1 MEEIKNIFIEGTAK
15 TPHIDFNHLSGELI
29 ISGRSIPEDAN
40 KVYEPL
46 LTWIN
51 GYIKSP
57 RLTTNLHLNLEYFN
71 SATTLWFS
79 KLIKAICKIN
89 LEDSVLFIHA
99 YFNIEDYDD
108 MEIDELKDLVSS
120 LVDNI
125 GAGKVS
131 IGVKTHSCDKDGKTV
146 KESTIFI

>member
-71 SATTLWFS
+71 SATTLWFA
-79 KLIKAICKIN
+79 KLIKTICKIN
-89 LEDSVLFIHA
+89 LEDSVLFIHT
-99 YFNIEDYDD
+99 YFNMEDFED
-108 MEIDELKDLVSS
+108 MEIDELKYLVSS
-120 LVDNI
+120 LAENI
-125 GAGKVS
+125 GEGKVS
-131 IGVKTHSCDKDGKTV
+131 IGVKTHGTDDDGRTI
-146 KESTIFI
+146 KESTIYI